1 MFGLC
6 EQVVIHSEK
15 VATFFIISKYMSACS
30 FSTAENAQKIY
41 NLRFYD
47 SLSKMSCITDPKI
60 IFCICVEYFEKY
72 I

>member
-1 MFGLC
+1 MFGLW
-6 EQVVIHSEK
+6 EQVAIHSEK